1 MPAGRKKKVEEEGAT
16 PDKQKN
22 LGAPKTWCPERK
34 EKALAGVKRRILSQ
48 TDGVGL
54 QMIFARVAHSADG
67 ESKSVQSTSSSS
79 KEDPAVAGEDMEVVD
94 DSLSAEFLQGP
105 SEGLAPDIPK
115 GLLPPPGKKKRGRD

>member
-67 ESKSVQSTSSSS
+67 ESKSVQSTRRLRRRTR
-79 KEDPAVAGEDMEVVD
+79 
-94 DSLSAEFLQGP
+94 LSPEKTWRWWTIA
-105 SEGLAPDIPK
+105 
-115 GLLPPPGKKKRGRD
+115 